1 MGEKYRLPLWEL
13 VYHECV
19 CAHWYWGD
27 YNNKLPD
34 IWWKRDLF
42 NVLYGTM
49 GMYIFNGRQW
59 KEDREKFVR
68 SYRVTSPVAR
78 ATGYSEMLD
87 HRILSPDR
95 AVQQSRFADGTV
107 VTVNFGDTPF
117 AMPDGRVIPARSHL
131 VAGVGGGA

>member
-1 MGEKYRLPLWEL
+1 M
-13 VYHECV
+13 YHECV

-49 GMYIFNGRQW
+49 GMYIFNNRQW
-59 KEDREKFVR
+59 KEDKEKFVR
-68 SYRVTSPVAR
+68 SYRR

-87 HRILSPDR
+87 HRSLSPDR
-95 AVQQSRFADGTV
+95 TVQQSRFADGTV
-107 VTVNFGDTPF
+107 VTVNFGDAPYTL
-117 AMPDGRVIPARSHL
+117 PDGYQLPAAGHRVILRSM
-131 VAGVGGGA
+131 AK